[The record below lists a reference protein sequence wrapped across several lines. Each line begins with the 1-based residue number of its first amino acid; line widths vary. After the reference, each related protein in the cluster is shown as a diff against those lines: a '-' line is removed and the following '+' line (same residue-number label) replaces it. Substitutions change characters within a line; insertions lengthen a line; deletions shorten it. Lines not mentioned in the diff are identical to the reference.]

1 MKVVSNLV
9 CFLSVFLLSATFCVA
24 QRSQA
29 QLELEK
35 QKLEQSI
42 LNTKKLLGKT
52 QEDLQNRTMELRLVE
67 KNLSLREQL
76 VRNIDQQI
84 RSSEQR
90 ITELEG
96 SINQMDQRTGILKS
110 QYAEMIVYAYKNRGT
125 INKVMFVFSSS
136 NFYQA
141 MKRAMYLD
149 KIKEVR
155 MRQVQLI
162 KTNKTRMLE
171 EQMELKQQRSSS
183 LQLAEE
189 KKKERE
195 TLLFERIKQQELFN
209 AVKSEDASLQTKLKQ
224 DEAKKNKI
232 QKEIQA
238 AIQRE
243 IAAEQERQRKKREED
258 ARKQKELEAK
268 NKAANPKNDPQRE
281 ITPIPKDTKPKDF
294 QSTPEQDLAGN
305 NFATNKGRLPHPV
318 AAGTIVER
326 FGRHAHPTI
335 SSVFVDNNGVDIST
349 NKGADVRAVFEGEV
363 SSVITIPG
371 AGKAVIVSHG
381 NYRTVYANLQDVYVT
396 AGTKISH
403 KQLLGSLLAQGNI
416 SVLHFEIHVIKNQRD
431 VQKLNPELWLSR

>member
-1 MKVVSNLV
+1 VV
-9 CFLSVFLLSATFCVA
+9 FLSFYLLSVSLCAA

-29 QLELEK
+29 QLEQEK

-52 QEDLQNRTMELRLVE
+52 QEDLLNRTMELRLVE

-90 ITELEG
+90 ITELQG
-96 SINQMDQRTGILKS
+96 SISQMDQRTDILKN

-125 INKVMFVFSSS
+125 INKMMFVFSSN

-155 MRQVQLI
+155 TRQVQLI
-162 KTNKTRMLE
+162 KTNKTRLFE
-171 EQMELKQQRSSS
+171 EQQELKIQRSSA
-183 LQLAEE
+183 LLLAEE

-195 TLLFERIKQQELFN
+195 TLLSERLKQQELFN
-209 AVKSEDASLQTKLKQ
+209 TVKSEDASLRAKLKD

-243 IAAEQERQRKKREED
+243 IAAEQERIRKKNEEA
-258 ARKQKELEAK
+258 ARKKKEQDAK
-268 NKAANPKNDPQRE
+268 NKANQTNQEREVTPKPRDQKQP
-281 ITPIPKDTKPKDF
+281 DF
-294 QSTPEQDLAGN
+294 STTPEQDLAGT
-305 NFATNKGRLPHPV
+305 NFASNKGRLPHPV
-318 AAGTIVER
+318 ATGTIVER

-335 SSVFVDNNGVDIST
+335 SNVYVDNNGVDIST
-349 NKGADVRAVFEGEV
+349 NRGADVRSVFEGEV
-363 SSVITIPG
+363 SSVISIPG

-381 NYRTVYANLQDVYVT
+381 NYRTVYANLQDVYVST
-396 AGTKISH
+396 GNKVSH